1 MSKETGGAKKYGPA
15 NNPYEF
21 TMRNYLAY
29 LKPAR
34 RAELKF
40 NASYYNGVTF
50 MLAASF
56 LLLGG
61 LYPMLRLHDRI
72 NFVEKAYH
80 GHYRVLRREDADPKL
95 KELGYYN

>member
-1 MSKETGGAKKYGPA
+1 
-15 NNPYEF
+15 
-21 TMRNYLAY
+21 
-29 LKPAR
+29 
-34 RAELKF
+34 
-40 NASYYNGVTF
+40 

-61 LYPMLRLHDRI
+61 LIPILKHHDRI

-95 KELGYYN
+95 KELGYYNWTVTKDLYSVLKDFE

>member
-1 MSKETGGAKKYGPA
+1 
-15 NNPYEF
+15 
-21 TMRNYLAY
+21 MRNYLAY